1 MRRAFA
7 GSLLFWL
14 VMGFAGPVRAEF
26 VIPPLEGP
34 VMDQIG
40 LMTAGDRRTLSN
52 TLVEMNRTGKAQVQV
67 LIVQDLGGE
76 AIESV
81 SIRLFDAWKLG
92 QAKQDNGVLF
102 LISRADQKM
111 RFEVGRG
118 LEGAIPDV
126 VAKRILADQV
136 APLFR
141 AGRFSEGIV
150 LGVSEII
157 QLADH
162 EFAET
167 RPLAQESRGG
177 SDFFIIFLIVV
188 VAVLLNI
195 MRASGF
201 GGPRMRGPRG
211 GGWGGSGGAPWGGSG
226 WGSGGGGW
234 SGGGGSSAGGGASS
248 GW

>member
-1 MRRAFA
+1 MRVSAA
-7 GSLLFWL
+7 APLLLWA
-14 VMGFAGPVRAEF
+14 VVGFAGLARAEF
-26 VIPPLEGP
+26 VVPPLDGP

-40 LMTAGDRRTLSN
+40 LMTAGDRRALSN
-52 TLVEMNRTGKAQVQV
+52 TLVEMNRSGKAQIQV
-67 LIVQDLGGE
+67 LIVRDLGGE
-76 AIESV
+76 PIESV
-81 SIRLFDAWKLG
+81 SIRVFDAWKLG

-102 LISRADQKM
+102 LVSRADQKM

-150 LGVSEII
+150 LGVSEIM
-157 QLADH
+157 QLADK
-162 EFAET
+162 EFADT

-177 SDFFIIFLIVV
+177 RDFFIIFLIVV
-188 VAVLLNI
+188 VFIVLNI
-195 MRASGF
+195 MRASG
-201 GGPRMRGPRG
+201 GGPRMRGGPRGYGGGLPWGG
-211 GGWGGSGGAPWGGSG
+211 GGWGSGG
-226 WGSGGGGW
+226 GGGGW

>member
-1 MRRAFA
+1 MVSFTGLA
-7 GSLLFWL
+7 
-14 VMGFAGPVRAEF
+14 RAEF
-26 VIPPLEGP
+26 VTPPLEGP

-40 LMTAGDRRTLSN
+40 LMTAGDRRALTN
-52 TLVEMNRTGKAQVQV
+52 TLIEMNRIGKAQIQV
-67 LIVQDLGGE
+67 LIVADLGGE

-81 SIRLFDAWKLG
+81 AIRLFDAWKLG

-102 LISRADQKM
+102 LVSRGDQKM

-150 LGVSEII
+150 LGVSEVM
-157 QLADH
+157 QLADR

-188 VAVLLNI
+188 VFILVNI

-201 GGPRMRGPRG
+201 GGGGPRMRGPRG
-211 GGWGGSGGAPWGGSG
+211 GGWGGHGGAPWGGGG
-226 WGSGGGGW
+226 WGSGGGGGGW